1 SLSLSM
7 TIAGLIV
14 GLLIFGFLSD
24 RLGRTWFIWLSL
36 IGTIIPFLIIPLWD
50 SFVWLMILRLV
61 QGIALAGLLAASL
74 AYLNEVIEFR
84 SVGAAREFYI
94 SSNALVGML
103 DRVMTGYI
111 ADHYTSQASFYVLA
125 VIGVVIII
133 AILLKSPKS
142 TYIKPSD

>member
-61 QGIALAGLLAASL
+61 QRVALAGLRAASL
-74 AYLNEVIEFR
+74 AYLNDEIDSR
-84 SVGAAREFYI
+84 SVGAATGFYI
-94 SSNALVGML
+94 SSNALGGMVG
-103 DRVMTGYI
+103 RVMTGYI
-111 ADHYTSQASFYVLA
+111 ADHYMWWASVCVFSWFFCG
-125 VIGVVIII
+125 ISIC
-133 AILLKSPKS
+133 
-142 TYIKPSD
+142 